1 MFSPFSCSTFSNCPV
16 AFNTTGSQRHG
27 KSPVSDTIGIPKS
40 QFCPLVSCTMGNF
53 SKMPNFA
60 LSHFKR
66 KQDVFLSKIAFQK
79 IGGFRIFT
87 ARKRKTTASQFFP
100 AVRGLSNIPTPRP
113 PPWRCPS
120 CNICWQRRS
129 PPLPYMRFLWLPSQ
143 WLRWPSHPVPGRRW

>member
-27 KSPVSDTIGIPKS
+27 RSPVSDTIGIPKS

-100 AVRGLSNIPTPRP
+100 AVGSTKANTRVSRYIPTRSNTPDRA
-113 PPWRCPS
+113 RIRFNFPS
-120 CNICWQRRS
+120 FMRSVLSAAPGQR
-129 PPLPYMRFLWLPSQ
+129 LPMF
-143 WLRWPSHPVPGRRW
+143 VP